1 MEITSSY
8 DVELRN
14 GKNIFTNT
22 IKIYREALAFLI
34 DVFFK
39 EWNTLYSFTDRQ
51 KRFNT
56 AESMIHNTKTNA
68 AKYDFDSKFYKMP
81 SYFRRA
87 VVQDALGCVSSFV
100 SNHVNWEAGGKKG
113 REPKLQAKRFSCP
126 AFYYNR
132 MYKAD
137 EANNIAYLKLFVN
150 NDWVFVPFKMR
161 KTDVDYLRKYWSH
174 CKPSAPTLEK
184 RFGKYYLRFAYTENV
199 KLSKTLIEKQRICA
213 VDLGL
218 NSDAVCSIMT
228 SDGTVLARKF
238 INFPSEKDHLG
249 HVLNRIRRY
258 QREHGSQNVQSFWK
272 YAQRLND
279 ELAKK
284 IASAI
289 TGFAVLNFTDCIV
302 FEHLNFRGKKAK
314 GSKKQK
320 LQIWRKN
327 GIQTMVE
334 HKAHRCGIRI
344 SHICA
349 WGTSKLAF
357 DGSGEV
363 VRDNDN
369 RALCTFVS
377 GKRYNCDLS
386 ASYNIG
392 ARYFIRALLNPIPE
406 KERSELLAKVPDAQ
420 RRTSNTLSTLHS
432 LNAALRAA

>member
-14 GKNIFTNT
+14 GKNIFIDT

-34 DVFFK
+34 DVFIK
-39 EWNTLYSFTDRQ
+39 EWNTLSSFTDAQ

-56 AESMIHNTKTNA
+56 AESMIHNTKANA

-87 VVQDALGCVSSFV
+87 VIQDALGCVSSFV
-100 SNHVNWEAGGKKG
+100 SNHANWDAGGKKG

-126 AFYYNR
+126 AFYYDN

-184 RFGKYYLRFAYTENV
+184 RFGRYYLRFAYTENV
-199 KLSKTLIEKQRICA
+199 KLSKTPIKKQRICA

-249 HVLNRIRRY
+249 HVLNRVRRY
-258 QREHGSQNVQSFWK
+258 QREHGSQNAQSIWK

-284 IASAI
+284 IASVI
-289 TGFAVLNFTDCIV
+289 TEFAVVNFADCIV
-302 FEHLNFRGKKAK
+302 FEHLDFRGKKAK

-320 LQIWRKN
+320 LQMWRKN
-327 GIQTMVE
+327 GIQDMVE

-386 ASYNIG
+386 SSYNIG

>member
-14 GKNIFTNT
+14 GKNIFIDT

-34 DVFFK
+34 DVFIK
-39 EWNTLYSFTDRQ
+39 EWNTLSSFTDAQ

-56 AESMIHNTKTNA
+56 AESMIHNTKANA

-87 VVQDALGCVSSFV
+87 VIQDALGCVSSFV
-100 SNHVNWEAGGKKG
+100 RNHANWDAGGKKG

-126 AFYYNR
+126 AFYYDN

-184 RFGKYYLRFAYTENV
+184 RFGRYYLRFAYTENV
-199 KLSKTLIEKQRICA
+199 KLSKTPIKKQRICA

-249 HVLNRIRRY
+249 HVLNRVRRY
-258 QREHGSQNVQSFWK
+258 QREHGSQNAQSIWK

-284 IASAI
+284 IASVI
-289 TGFAVLNFTDCIV
+289 TEFAVVNFADCIV
-302 FEHLNFRGKKAK
+302 FEHLDFRGKKAK

-320 LQIWRKN
+320 LQMWRKN
-327 GIQTMVE
+327 GIQDMVE

-386 ASYNIG
+386 SSYNIG

>member
-14 GKNIFTNT
+14 GKNIFIDT

-34 DVFFK
+34 DVFIK
-39 EWNTLYSFTDRQ
+39 EWNTLSSFTDAQ

-56 AESMIHNTKTNA
+56 AESMIHNTKANA

-87 VVQDALGCVSSFV
+87 VIQDALGCVSSFV
-100 SNHVNWEAGGKKG
+100 SNHANWDAGGKKG
-113 REPKLQAKRFSCP
+113 REPKLQSKRFSCP
-126 AFYYNR
+126 AFYYDN

-184 RFGKYYLRFAYTENV
+184 RFGRYYLRFAYTENV
-199 KLSKTLIEKQRICA
+199 KLSKTPIKKQRICA

-249 HVLNRIRRY
+249 HVLNRVRRY
-258 QREHGSQNVQSFWK
+258 QREHGSQNAQSIWK

-284 IASAI
+284 IASVI
-289 TGFAVLNFTDCIV
+289 TEFAVVNFADCIV
-302 FEHLNFRGKKAK
+302 FEHLDFRGKKAK

-320 LQIWRKN
+320 LQMWRKN
-327 GIQTMVE
+327 GIQDMVE

-386 ASYNIG
+386 SSYNIG

>member
-39 EWNTLYSFTDRQ
+39 EWDTLSSFTDNQ
-51 KRFNT
+51 KRFRT
-56 AESMIHNTKTNA
+56 AESMIHNTKANA
-68 AKYDFDSKFYKMP
+68 AKYDFDAKFYKMP

-87 VVQDALGCVSSFV
+87 VTQDALGCVSSFV

-126 AFYYNR
+126 AFYYDN

-161 KTDVDYLRKYWSH
+161 KTDVNYLRKYWSH

-199 KLSKTLIEKQRICA
+199 KLSKTPIEKQRICA

-228 SDGTVLARKF
+228 SDGTILNRKF
-238 INFPSEKDHLG
+238 INFPSEKDHLN
-249 HVLNRIRRY
+249 HVLNRVRRY

-289 TGFAVLNFTDCIV
+289 TEFAVSNFTDCIV

-320 LQIWRKN
+320 LQVWRKN
-327 GIQTMVE
+327 GIQAMVG

-369 RALCTFVS
+369 RALCTFTS